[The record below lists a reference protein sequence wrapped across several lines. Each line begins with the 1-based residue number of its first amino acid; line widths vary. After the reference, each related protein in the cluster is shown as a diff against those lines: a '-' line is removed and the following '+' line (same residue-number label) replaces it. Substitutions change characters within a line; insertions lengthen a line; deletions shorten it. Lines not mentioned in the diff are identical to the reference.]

1 MKGFV
6 LMTRGGAA
14 RFKNETENL
23 ETRKQRATPGVEGE
37 GMSSACQGQEKEQLV
52 LRTNGVAARVKREE
66 KSGARM
72 NKRTHKRTPMHT
84 HARIAPGLARTH
96 GWW

>member
-6 LMTRGGAA
+6 LRTRGGAA

-23 ETRKQRATPGVEGE
+23 ETRKQRATPGVEEE
-37 GMSSACQGQEKEQLV
+37 GRSSACQGQEKEQLV
-52 LRTNGVAARVKREE
+52 LRTKGGVARVKREE

-72 NKRTHKRTPMHT
+72 NKRTHKCTPMHT
-84 HARIAPGLARTH
+84 HARTAPGLARTH